1 MTGKQEEQ
9 LFKLLTDILWTL
21 KKMKK
26 DKVIRAKKFQTMRR
40 LIYDMYY
47 ADEISVEIAERLL
60 DKLEQVRNKRRRY

>member
-26 DKVIRAKKFQTMRR
+26 ARV
-40 LIYDMYY
+40 
-47 ADEISVEIAERLL
+47 
-60 DKLEQVRNKRRRY
+60 VRSKPFNR

>member
-26 DKVIRAKKFQTMRR
+26 DKVMRVKKF
-40 LIYDMYY
+40 
-47 ADEISVEIAERLL
+47 
-60 DKLEQVRNKRRRY
+60 